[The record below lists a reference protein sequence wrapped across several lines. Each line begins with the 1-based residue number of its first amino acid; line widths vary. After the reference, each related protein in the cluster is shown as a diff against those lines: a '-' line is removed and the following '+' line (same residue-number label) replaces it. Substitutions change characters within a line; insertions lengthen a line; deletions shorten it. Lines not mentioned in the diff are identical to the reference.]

1 MANRFDWNALEEKI
15 KAAMSD
21 YDDIDKRSK
30 SLAVI
35 SISVMM
41 DISIE
46 EAIDSLTDG
55 GNDRGVDALYIDN
68 RENHND
74 IHIIQSKCVEIFER
88 SKKNY
93 PGGEVDKVTSFISDL
108 TSEDMEALKN
118 VNDHLSRKIRDAIQ
132 AQRNTNATITVHFV
146 GNMAALPQ
154 QDMDRIQSTF
164 QRYAAVTFQMHDLD
178 SLSDFFLAK
187 RAPLID
193 REVTAID
200 QNFFDRTDLG
210 LRGMV
215 CTVEATN
222 IVEAIRSKADPDNI
236 EMGIFDQNVR
246 VYLRKYNRINKRII
260 ESALSDENHMFWYQ
274 NNGITITCDKIEM
287 APTRRAPIIKLSN
300 MQIVNG
306 GQTSNCLFEAAKENP
321 SKLNDVVVLVR
332 IIETSSEDIKLSIA
346 EATNSQTPINAR
358 DLRANDRQQRQI
370 EMEFESLGYYYER
383 KVNQFGEKPK
393 NERIDALE
401 AAQAYL
407 AFGLGMPEVAKKDRG
422 RIFGDL
428 YDTVFSD
435 ELTVD
440 KLLTSYKLMKR
451 INERKSELRKKLRH
465 KEDIEKGSL
474 ALIDGA
480 FHVVF
485 TIRQIM
491 SERGGS
497 FWGIDMANSDIE
509 EAIEVVQKLYIREE
523 EVNESFSSN
532 QFFKDSQTKDK
543 IIKAVGARYQEA
555 PTIERT

>member
-1 MANRFDWNALEEKI
+1 MANRFDWSALEEKI
-15 KAAMSD
+15 RATMSD
-21 YDDIDKRSK
+21 YDDIDTRSK

-35 SISVMM
+35 SISVIM

-46 EAIDSLTDG
+46 EAIDALTDG

-68 RENHND
+68 RENRND
-74 IHIIQSKCVEIFER
+74 IHIIQSKCVSIFKK
-88 SKKNY
+88 SKNNY
-93 PGGEVDKVTSFISDL
+93 PGGEVDKITSFVSDL
-108 TSEDMEALKN
+108 ISEDMDALKN
-118 VNDHLSRKIRDAIQ
+118 VNDCLFQKIRDAIQ

-146 GNMAALPQ
+146 GNMATLPE
-154 QDMDRIQSTF
+154 QDMDRMQSTF
-164 QRYAAVTFQMHDLD
+164 KRYAALKFQMHDLD
-178 SLSDFFLAK
+178 SLSDFFLAR
-187 RAPLID
+187 RAPSID
-193 REVTAID
+193 REITVID
-200 QNFFDRTDLG
+200 QNFFDRTDFD

-215 CTVEATN
+215 CTVEAAN
-222 IVEAIRSKADPDNI
+222 IVAAIRSEADPDSI

-246 VYLRKYNRINKRII
+246 VYLKKYNRINKRII
-260 ESALSDENHMFWYQ
+260 ESALSDDNHMFWYQ

-287 APTRRAPIIKLSN
+287 APTRRAPTIKLSN

-321 SKLNDVVVLVR
+321 SKINDVVVLVR

-370 EMEFESLGYYYER
+370 EMEFESLRYYYER

-435 ELTVD
+435 ELTVN

-451 INERKSELRKKLRH
+451 INERKSTLRKKLRR
-465 KEDIEKGSL
+465 KENVEKGSL

-485 TIRQIM
+485 SIRQIII
-491 SERGGS
+491 ERGDS
-497 FWGIDMANSDIE
+497 LWEADVEDSDIE
-509 EAIEVVQKLYIREE
+509 EAIEIVRNLYLREE
-523 EVNESFSSN
+523 DANLSFSSN
-532 QFFKDSQTKDK
+532 QFFKDSRTKDQ
-543 IIKAVGARYQEA
+543 IIKKVGA
-555 PTIERT
+555 